1 MFKHSKV
8 LNLSPQIRQGG
19 DENKVSYKNFKKLAS
34 NLASRTGR
42 HVEQQ
47 MFAKADEGG
56 SLGDVLILVF
66 GFHQVRARF
75 CKGKGGTKKIHLSPT
90 NPENSHLDTQ
100 AADEPVRR
108 LDKTSKEKYYKHFR

>member
-1 MFKHSKV
+1 M
-8 LNLSPQIRQGG
+8 
-19 DENKVSYKNFKKLAS
+19 
-34 NLASRTGR
+34 
-42 HVEQQ
+42 EQQ

-56 SLGDVLILVF
+56 SLGDVLILMF